1 MKIILASNS
10 PRRKELLE
18 QVGIEYTVMP
28 ADVDEKIDID
38 NPADIVLELSDRKSG
53 YICEHLKD
61 TDEEFCVIGADT
73 VVACDGMVLG
83 KPKDKED
90 ACLVKMIENK
100 KKLQPGVIEVPKEI
114 DEAVAVRKLSS
125 LGIKI
130 DKLTESQK
138 KYLGM

>member
-53 YICEHLKD
+53 YICEQLKD

-90 ACLVKMIENK
+90 ACSLDEPIKYILELPFILRKSIVKNHI
-100 KKLQPGVIEVPKEI
+100 L
-114 DEAVAVRKLSS
+114 
-125 LGIKI
+125 
-130 DKLTESQK
+130 
-138 KYLGM
+138 